1 MKTRLMT
8 PTLEPVAPWHR
19 WTLRS
24 LALVLV
30 CGSAPLAT
38 AQEMMDAGV
47 FQPVS
52 LNTQTRPTVS
62 EDVRSKLTAL
72 VTALRPE
79 AMKLGVSKDI
89 LDRVFTGIEPD
100 SEIADLLDNQPEH
113 VATPWGYMGR
123 LVSDLRIENGRKQ
136 LAAHAPILAA
146 IEQRYGVDR
155 HVVVAVWG
163 IESSFGTSPGT
174 RSVIRSLATLAV
186 SDPRRPQFWRTELL
200 TTLTILQRGDI
211 APERMT
217 GSWAGAMG
225 HTQFM
230 PTSYMAHAADFDGDG
245 RRDIWNSAPDALAST
260 ANYLKAS
267 GWNAGESW
275 GLEVVLPAGFN
286 LDVTAPGVMKSAAEW
301 QQLGLTAPAGR
312 EWPSLGPSSLS
323 LPAGVRGPAFLVGQ
337 NFRAILKYNNATAY
351 ALAVGHL
358 ADRLAGRPAIA
369 SSWPIDDPPLAKPER
384 VELQRR
390 LMAMGYDL
398 GGADGVMGSATRA
411 AVRAWQKKR
420 GLDADG
426 WAGERLL
433 EHVRKAS
440 SP

>member
-1 MKTRLMT
+1 MT
-8 PTLEPVAPWHR
+8 PTLEPVAPRHR
-19 WTLRS
+19 WTLRA

-38 AQEMMDAGV
+38 GQGMDAGV

-52 LNTQTRPTVS
+52 LNTQTRSTVS
-62 EDVRSKLTAL
+62 EDVRSKLTAF

-89 LDRVFTGIEPD
+89 LDRVLTGLEPD
-100 SEIADLLDNQPEH
+100 PEIFDLLENQPEH
-113 VATPWGYMGR
+113 VATPWGYMSR

-186 SDPRRPQFWRTELL
+186 SDSRRPQFWRTELL
-200 TTLTILQRGDI
+200 TALAILQRGDVS
-211 APERMT
+211 PERMT

-230 PTSYMAHAADFDGDG
+230 PTSFMAHAADFDGDG

-260 ANYLKAS
+260 ANYLKAA
-267 GWNAGESW
+267 GWTPGQAFGV
-275 GLEVVLPAGFN
+275 EVVLPAGFD
-286 LDVTAPGVMKSAAEW
+286 LDLTTPGVAQSTAEW
-301 QQLGLTAPAGR
+301 RALGLTAPSGR
-312 EWPSLGPSSLS
+312 DWPSLGPTSLI
-323 LPAGVRGPAFLVGQ
+323 LPSGVRGPAFLVGQ

-358 ADRLAGRPAIA
+358 ADRLAGRHAIA
-369 SSWPIDDPPLAKPER
+369 GAWPTDDPPLGKPER
-384 VELQRR
+384 FELQRR
-390 LMAMGYDL
+390 LMAL
-398 GGADGVMGSATRA
+398 GFDVGPADGVMGSATRG
-411 AVRAWQKKR
+411 AVRAWQKKQ

-433 EHVRKAS
+433 GQVRKAS
-440 SP
+440 GP